1 MSGIGTAIGIAAAV
15 GGAASIGGA
24 AIESSAAGNAANT
37 QADAAKSAAQLQYEE
52 SQNALNFQEQEWNT
66 DQSNLA
72 PFLTGGTEGLSQL
85 ESLLG
90 VGGNTNAPGYG
101 SLEEGF
107 TAPTLDQAEQ
117 YPGYQF
123 GLQQGEGALTNSA
136 AAQGK
141 LLSGGTQEALDQYAQ
156 NYAEN
161 DYTNVYNQA
170 FNTFETNQANQYGR
184 LAALAGMGQ
193 SAASTLGAQG
203 QQAANTVSNVDL
215 TSGAQQGQDLQNEA
229 AAEASGMIG
238 SANAYSGA
246 LTSTSGNLSDLL
258 LLSQLGNLNNT
269 GAQYGYGGNYSD
281 YYSTPSSPSSP
292 YYDAA
297 PYNPAAEQ
305 YA

>member
-1 MSGIGTAIGIAAAV
+1 MSTAAIVAGSIAAA
-15 GGAASIGGA
+15 GSIGGA
-24 AIESSAAGNAANT
+24 AISSSAAGKAASTQANAA
-37 QADAAKSAAQLQYEE
+37 DYAAQLQAQEA
-52 SQNALNFQEQEWNT
+52 QNALNFQEQEWNT

-85 ESLLG
+85 ETLLG

-107 TAPTLDQAEQ
+107 TAPTLEQAEQ
-117 YPGYQF
+117 YPGYEF

-141 LLSGGTQEALDQYAQ
+141 LLSGNTQEALDQYAQ

-170 FNTFETNQANQYGR
+170 FGTFETNQANQYGR

-193 SAASTLGAQG
+193 GAAGTLGTQG
-203 QQAANTVSNVDL
+203 QQAAQDVSNIDL
-215 TSGAQQGQDLQNEA
+215 TTGAQQGQDYQNAA
-229 AAEASGMIG
+229 AAEASGIVG

-246 LTSTSGNLSDLL
+246 LSGTSSSLSNLF

-269 GAQYGYGGNYSD
+269 GAQYGYGGNSGGYSAD
-281 YYSTPSSPSSP
+281 QTAAAYDPSSW
-292 YYDAA
+292 A
-297 PYNPAAEQ
+297 
-305 YA
+305 